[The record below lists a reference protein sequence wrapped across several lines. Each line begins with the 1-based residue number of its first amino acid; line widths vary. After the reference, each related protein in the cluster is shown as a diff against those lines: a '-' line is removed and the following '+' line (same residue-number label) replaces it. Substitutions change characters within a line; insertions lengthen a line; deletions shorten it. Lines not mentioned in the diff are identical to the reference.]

1 MEIIDTP
8 INPVSLFLRSSSFTQ
23 AVDTSKTNLIFNLNE
38 PIMNYQNMDILI
50 ACESF
55 QFTNSFYT
63 INETNYKFIYQILNA
78 NAVTISV
85 PYGYYDIDS
94 LILKLN
100 TLLTGIFTFSY
111 NSLTY
116 KTTITHNTG
125 LTFRLL
131 DDGKNTNIYEVL
143 GIDDAGYTTYSSS
156 YTSPYLFNLMSVQV
170 LHICIPNINI
180 KSISVKNTTKYNI
193 IASIQIVSQ
202 FGSVQTYLN
211 PTNFAY
217 KITDDVIPFIN
228 VIILNQDFN
237 RVNFN
242 NIDWF
247 LNLSFKFIYKKELQ
261 VPKTLEQYT
270 QDFTAKQELL
280 AEEERNYYNS
290 LQNN

>member
-8 INPVSLFLRSSSFTQ
+8 INPVSLFLRSSSYSQ
-23 AVDTSKTNLIFNLNE
+23 AVNTTKTNLIFNLNE
-38 PIMNYQNMDILI
+38 PIANYQNMDILI

-63 INETNYKFIYQILNA
+63 INETNYKFIYKLLNGSA
-78 NAVTISV
+78 ETVSV

-100 TLLTGIFTFSY
+100 NLLTGIFTFSY

-125 LTFRLL
+125 SQFILL
-131 DDGKNTNIYEVL
+131 DDGNNTNIYETL
-143 GIDDAGYTTYSSS
+143 GIDDSGYTTYSSS
-156 YTSPYLFNLMSVQV
+156 YTSPYLLNLISVKV
-170 LHICIPNINI
+170 IHICIPNINI
-180 KSISVKNTTKYNI
+180 KSISLKNTKKYNI
-193 IASIQIVSQ
+193 IASIQVVSQ
-202 FGSVQTYLN
+202 FGSVQTYFN
-211 PTNFAY
+211 TSNFAY
-217 KITDDVIPFIN
+217 KIGDDVIPFVN

-237 RVNFN
+237 PVNFN

-247 LNLSFKFIYKKELQ
+247 LNLSFKFIYRKELQ
-261 VPKTLEQYT
+261 LPTSLQDYQ

-280 AEEERNYYNS
+280 AEEQRNYLNS